1 MPQLT
6 LEEVIWQVYAEARPY
21 VYNSNWIK
29 ELLESLVPKVK
40 DVSSLKK
47 MLEDSIK
54 SIDDVTKR
62 TDVNIYISYL
72 EREQRR
78 S

>member
-6 LEEVIWQVYAEARPY
+6 LEDIVWQVYAEARPY
-21 VYNSNWIK
+21 VYNSEWIR
-29 ELLESLVPKVK
+29 ELLEDLVSKVN
-40 DVSSLKK
+40 DISSLKK
-47 MLEDSIK
+47 MLEDSIR
-54 SIDDVTKR
+54 SIDDATKR

-72 EREQRR
+72 ERTQRR